1 MILIIDNY
9 DSFTLNLAEYFHRL
23 GKETH
28 VLRNDLP
35 LERYFEIDYEGIV
48 LSPGPQLPK
57 DANQLLSL
65 IERFEKTHPILGICL
80 GHQALNE
87 FYGGS
92 LKKLPSPKHGKVSEV
107 THTRIDIFKNLQN
120 PLSVVRYHSWEVNK
134 LASTLS
140 PLAHSKDD
148 NSIMAFKHLT
158 KSVTG
163 IQFHPESILTSFG
176 MDILKNWLIVNSI
189 S

>member
-35 LERYFEIDYEGIV
+35 LERYFEVVYEGVV

-57 DANQLLSL
+57 DANQLLFL
-65 IERFEKTHPILGICL
+65 IEQFEKTHPILGICL

-87 FYGGS
+87 FYGGD
-92 LKKLPSPKHGKVSEV
+92 LKKLGVPKHGKVSEIS
-107 THTRIDIFKNLQN
+107 HTQRGVFKNISV
-120 PLSVVRYHSWEVNK
+120 PLSVVRYHSWEINK
-134 LASTLS
+134 LSPTLV
-140 PLAHSKDD
+140 PLAHALDD
-148 NSIMAFKHLT
+148 NSIMAFSHLT
-158 KSVTG
+158 KPITG
-163 IQFHPESILTSFG
+163 IQFHPESILTNFG

>member
-23 GKETH
+23 GKKTH

-35 LERYFEIDYEGIV
+35 LERYVELDYEGIV

-57 DANQLLSL
+57 DANQLLLL
-65 IERFEKTHPILGICL
+65 IKHFEKSHPILGICL

-92 LKKLPSPKHGKVSEV
+92 LKKLTAPKHGKVSEIS
-107 THTRIDIFKNLQN
+107 HTQTAVFKKLSN

-134 LASTLS
+134 LASPLR
-140 PLAHSKDD
+140 PLAHALDD
-148 NSIMAFKHLT
+148 NSIMAFNHLT
-158 KSVTG
+158 KPITG
-163 IQFHPESILTSFG
+163 IQFHPESILTHFG

>member
-35 LERYFEIDYEGIV
+35 LEKYCEMEYEGVI
-48 LSPGPQLPK
+48 LSPGPQLPTN
-57 DANQLLSL
+57 ANQLLSI
-65 IERFEKTHPILGICL
+65 IEYYEKSHPILGICL

-92 LKKLPSPKHGKVSEV
+92 LRKLPQPKHGKVSEV
-107 THTRIDIFKNLQN
+107 SHTQSAVFEHLSS
-120 PLSVVRYHSWEVNK
+120 PLSVVRYHSWEINK
-134 LASTLS
+134 LATPLK
-140 PLAHSKDD
+140 PLAHAMDD
-148 NSIMAFKHLT
+148 NSIMAFSHLT
-158 KSVTG
+158 KPITG
-163 IQFHPESILTSFG
+163 IQFHPESILTTFG
-176 MDILKNWLIVNSI
+176 MDILKNWLIVNTI